1 MEEESK
7 IKVYI
12 KINDK
17 NEVTEINSEIFIRD
31 LTGWIYVDEGFG
43 DKFAHAQGH
52 YLDEPLMN
60 DEGEYNYIYL
70 ENKIQKKGV
79 K

>member
-31 LTGWIYVDEGFG
+31 LTDWIYIDEGYG
-43 DKFAHAQGH
+43 DKYAHAQGH
-52 YLDEPLMN
+52 YLDEPLTN
-60 DEGEYNYIYL
+60 EVGEYNYCFDDG
-70 ENKIQKKGV
+70 KIIAK
-79 K
+79 

>member
-1 MEEESK
+1 MEEQA
-7 IKVYI
+7 IKVFI

-31 LTGWIYVDEGFG
+31 LTDWIYIDEGFG
-43 DKFAHAQGH
+43 DKFAHAQNH
-52 YLDEPLMN
+52 YLDEPLMSEN
-60 DEGEYNYIYL
+60 GEYNYIYV
-70 ENKIQKKGV
+70 ENKIKKKGV

>member
-31 LTGWIYVDEGFG
+31 LTGWIYVDDGYG
-43 DKFAHAQGH
+43 DKYAHAQGQ
-52 YLDEPLMN
+52 YLDAPIMDDN
-60 DEGEYNYIYL
+60 GQYNYVFEYN
-70 ENKIQKKGV
+70 KISRR
-79 K
+79 